1 MDFLYTLAFSLGVFL
16 ALQEPVVV
24 GAALLAIILLEHAYR
39 D

>member
-1 MDFLYTLAFSLGVFL
+1 MGFLYTMAFSLGVFF
-16 ALQEPVVV
+16 ALQDPVVV